1 MYDRIFGDG
10 RDPVAEPGTAD
21 GTTGDWWTVF
31 ALVPD
36 VLQHAVRG
44 FVLYQS
50 EARVLDPS
58 LRELGQTRA
67 GWLIGSAFVHRQHC
81 RACRALGMAADKVD
95 AIASWHE
102 SSRFDRRERA
112 VLAYVDELVGRNG
125 AVDNRTFAALRDDA
139 SLTDEAILELTYITA
154 MYAMHATISRALEL
168 EGDHA

>member
-1 MYDRIFGDG
+1 MYDRIFGEG

-31 ALVPD
+31 AVVPD

-50 EARVLDPS
+50 DDRVLDPQ

-67 GWLIGSAFVHRQHC
+67 GWLVGSQFVFRQHC
-81 RACRALGMAADKVD
+81 RSCRALGMADDKVD
-95 AIASWHE
+95 AITAWRE
-102 SSRFDRRERA
+102 SSRFDTSERA
-112 VLAYVDELVGRNG
+112 VLAYVDALVDGKG
-125 AVDNRTFAALRDDA
+125 AVDDATFAALRDDA
-139 SLTDEAILELTYITA
+139 ALSDEAILELTYITA

>member
-1 MYDRIFGDG
+1 MYDRIFGEG

-50 EARVLDPS
+50 DARVLDPV

-67 GWLIGSAFVHRQHC
+67 GWLVGSAFVHRQHC
-81 RACRALGMAADKVD
+81 RACRALGIADDKVD
-95 AIASWHE
+95 AIASWRD
-102 SSRFDRRERA
+102 SPLFDRRERA
-112 VLAYVDELVGRNG
+112 VLAYVDELVAGG
-125 AVDNRTFAALRDDA
+125 AVGDATFAALRDDA
-139 SLTDEAILELTYITA
+139 GLADEAILELTYITA
-154 MYAMHATISRALEL
+154 MYAMHAAISRALEL